1 MARST
6 VHYAD
11 NKTNSILKALHNKL
25 RPAGTPVQRVEY
37 IIELLLLRIFE
48 VKVKRDSDF
57 KPIRELFGKDNDV
70 LTFSDLRIFNNGD
83 QVLIALN
90 KKVFPFYGSILG
102 KARGVYK
109 NKNLPQKVQDQ
120 LVLIEEVFSNSSFSN
135 NVKNGNLNEVLELV
149 NDIDEERLLKTD
161 LLGDAIESALSEQGG
176 TKDVGLY
183 RTPDHIRQMM
193 VVMVDPD
200 FRDTILDPACGTGG
214 FLFDAFQYVME
225 KVGKDNKWPGD
236 KSHKEIK
243 QYLEKYLKHI
253 ETEMPS
259 NNVANTFY
267 RIGISGVEYLGMIRK
282 MAAINLY
289 IRGLNPANIE
299 QGDSLEL
306 YNPNVEANGKSVVI
320 ANPPFGAKLDQ
331 PAYPNVWEEYPKT
344 DSTTLFVKLMFNHL
358 KNGGR
363 CAVVVSEGFLTW
375 DSEAAKEMR
384 KLLLEEADLK
394 AIISLP
400 QGLFVSKGG
409 QGAKTSILY
418 FEKGEPTKNVWFY
431 KITNDGYSMGVN
443 RKEIPGCQIPEA
455 LELFTKYAKH
465 GKVPPKTKNGFIIL
479 ADWIKQ
485 IDPRLKERITVET
498 TEQQKIKFNE
508 KRLKEVEKL
517 DVQLKNGK
525 ITEKEYKEK
534 IWQFDNVVEN
544 NIQNEIAKRVEKA
557 HSFSFNLQNYKSILS
572 NDQIKKWQAAFKGI
586 KIKNGANIDARYQE
600 LLSADSKT
608 ALQILASFN
617 SESALEIDIAREYL
631 SKAEKKDK
639 KMQELEEILKEAQ
652 KYPKVPLSELLINL
666 SEERKFTIDDEK
678 VYFEPTIKTKT
689 NEISVSNE
697 SKGEGL
703 KVKKRILLK
712 KGDLVVGLLHTQ
724 NGSFAICDQ
733 EYVST
738 GTFIP
743 FEINTNEVDQKY
755 LFHNLRTAF
764 KNLGVEDATGREN
777 YKVDDILSLQIPLPP
792 LEVQQ
797 EIVEKIERQKA
808 VIRGAEN
815 ILHGWK
821 ADDSYFVGESKL
833 VKDLVES
840 KKFAVVDGPFGSSLK
855 VSDYVESGI
864 PVVMVNNIK
873 ANKFRLENLKYIT
886 KEKYEELKRSTVNK
900 GDVLIAKVGAT
911 IGKACIFDSDFD
923 YALITANVC
932 KISFDKNKI
941 IPKYAVYQ
949 INTDYVLSQIF
960 ADYKNTSKPMI
971 NLTNLNN
978 IKLKTPSLK
987 IQEDIVEHIDRETDG
1002 LEKVSELK
1010 KQAEERVNIILEEIW
1025 GK

>member
-48 VKVKRDSDF
+48 VKVKRDSEF
-57 KPIRELFGKDNDV
+57 KPLRDLFINNDNALV
-70 LTFSDLRIFNNGD
+70 FSDLTPLNGD
-83 QVLIALN
+83 QALIALN

-135 NVKNGNLNEVLELV
+135 NVKNGNLNEVLGLV
-149 NDIDEERLLKTD
+149 SDIDEERLLKTD

-193 VVMVDPD
+193 VVMADPD

-225 KVGKDNKWPGD
+225 KVGKDNKWPGN

-306 YNPNVEANGKSVVI
+306 YNPNAEANGKSVVI

-384 KLLLEEADLK
+384 KLLLEEANLK

-443 RKEIPGCQIPEA
+443 RKEIAGCQIPEA
-455 LELFTKYAKH
+455 LEFFTKYVKH
-465 GKVPPKTKNGFIIL
+465 GKIPPKTKNSFIVP

-485 IDPRLKERITVET
+485 IDPRLKERIAAET

-508 KRLKEVEKL
+508 KRGKEVGKL
-517 DVQLKNGK
+517 DGQLKNGK

-534 IWQFDNVVEN
+534 IFQFDNVVEN
-544 NIQNEIAKRVEKA
+544 NIQNEIARRVEKA
-557 HSFSFNLQNYKSILS
+557 HSYSFNLQNYKSILS
-572 NDQIKKWQAAFKGI
+572 DDQTKKWQAAFKGI
-586 KIKNGANIDARYQE
+586 KIKNGANIDVRYQE
-600 LLSADSKT
+600 LLKTDSKT

-617 SESALEIDIAREYL
+617 SESALEMDIAREYL
-631 SKAEKKDK
+631 SKIDKKDK
-639 KMQELEEILKEAQ
+639 KMLELEEILKEAQ
-652 KYPKVPLSELLINL
+652 KYPKIPLSELLVNL
-666 SEERKFTIDDEK
+666 SEKRKFTIDDEK
-678 VYFEPTIKTKT
+678 IYFEPTIKTKT

-743 FEINTNEVDQKY
+743 FEINVNEVNPKY
-755 LFHNLRTAF
+755 LFQNLRTAF
-764 KNLGVEDATGREN
+764 ENLGVEDATGREN
-777 YKVDDILSLQIPLPP
+777 YKVDDILSLKIPLPP
-792 LEVQQ
+792 LEIQKG
-797 EIVEKIERQKA
+797 IVEKIESQKA
-808 VIRGAEN
+808 IIDGVDKICSSFSSDNFLDFSFKNVLIDSMVAVDGSPIKDLSNFQNEIYVGGEN
-815 ILHGWK
+815 IDRGT
-821 ADDSYFVGESKL
+821 GI
-833 VKDLVES
+833 
-840 KKFAVVDGPFGSSLK
+840 LK
-855 VSDYVESGI
+855 
-864 PVVMVNNIK
+864 NIK
-873 ANKFRLENLKYIT
+873 TVKELGVKGPSYIFKNGHVVYSKVRPNLRKCFYANFDGICSSDIYPLKTNLKILDPRYLT
-886 KEKYEELKRSTVNK
+886 MVLQSNYFSEQTQSFQEGRS
-900 GDVLIAKVGAT
+900 GMP
-911 IGKACIFDSDFD
+911 
-923 YALITANVC
+923 
-932 KISFDKNKI
+932 KINQDQLAQIKI
-941 IPKYAVYQ
+941 P
-949 INTDYVLSQIF
+949 L
-960 ADYKNTSKPMI
+960 
-971 NLTNLNN
+971 
-978 IKLKTPSLK
+978 PSLE
-987 IQEDIVEHIDRETDG
+987 IQKNIVAQSDKEMET
-1002 LEKVSELK
+1002 LEKIREFK
-1010 KQAEERVNIILEEIW
+1010 KQAKERINKILEEAW
-1025 GK
+1025 GE

>member
-48 VKVKRDSDF
+48 VKVKRDSEF
-57 KPIRELFGKDNDV
+57 KPLRDLFINNDNALV
-70 LTFSDLRIFNNGD
+70 FSDLTPLNGD
-83 QVLIALN
+83 QALIALN

-135 NVKNGNLNEVLELV
+135 NVKNGNLNEVLGLV
-149 NDIDEERLLKTD
+149 SDIDEERLLKTD

-193 VVMVDPD
+193 VVMADPD

-306 YNPNVEANGKSVVI
+306 YNPNAEANGKSVVI

-384 KLLLEEADLK
+384 KLLLEEANLK

-443 RKEIPGCQIPEA
+443 RKEIAGCQIPEA
-455 LELFTKYAKH
+455 LEFFTKYVKH
-465 GKVPPKTKNGFIIL
+465 GKIPPKTKNSFIVP

-485 IDPRLKERITVET
+485 IDPR
-498 TEQQKIKFNE
+498 
-508 KRLKEVEKL
+508 
-517 DVQLKNGK
+517 
-525 ITEKEYKEK
+525 
-534 IWQFDNVVEN
+534 
-544 NIQNEIAKRVEKA
+544 
-557 HSFSFNLQNYKSILS
+557 
-572 NDQIKKWQAAFKGI
+572 
-586 KIKNGANIDARYQE
+586 YQE
-600 LLSADSKT
+600 LLKADSKT

-617 SESALEIDIAREYL
+617 FESALEMDIAREYL
-631 SKAEKKDK
+631 SKIEKKDK
-639 KMQELEEILKEAQ
+639 KMLELEEILKEAQ
-652 KYPKVPLSELLINL
+652 KY
-666 SEERKFTIDDEK
+666 
-678 VYFEPTIKTKT
+678 
-689 NEISVSNE
+689 
-697 SKGEGL
+697 SKASLG
-703 KVKKRILLK
+703 ILLK
-712 KGDLVVGLLHTQ
+712 PKNNKIKIEKDKIYREITLKLYGKGIRERRTVKGEEISFNECYSLEEDDIVTSIHQFRNGCFVRIPKNFEGYVVSKNFLV
-724 NGSFAICDQ
+724 
-733 EYVST
+733 Y
-738 GTFIP
+738 
-743 FEINTNEVDQKY
+743 EIDKNLINPKY
-755 LFHNLRTAF
+755 LEYIVTSNNQIKKYQA
-764 KNLGVEDATGREN
+764 GSQGGATPIFPRE
-777 YKVDDILSLQIPLPP
+777 DILKVEVPLPS
-792 LEVQQ
+792 LEIQQ
-797 EIVEKIERQKA
+797 EIVEKIERQKGI
-808 VIRGAEN
+808 VDGVDK
-815 ILHGWK
+815 ILKEWQIEIK
-821 ADDSYFVGESKL
+821 ESEEKKFLSEFVDDSLYGISSKL
-833 VKDLVES
+833 KTAG
-840 KKFAVVDGPFGSSLK
+840 K
-855 VSDYVESGI
+855 Y
-864 PVVMVNNIK
+864 PVLRMSNLDIMGNWH
-873 ANKFRLENLKYIT
+873 LDDLKYIDEPIADDR
-886 KEKYEELKRSTVNK
+886 KMNK
-900 GDVLIAKVGAT
+900 GDFIFNRTNSIELVGKSAVVNFDFSGTWAGYLIRLRLKKELSPYYLRYLFAQSKYKIYFSSIAKPSGGQANINAEQLLET
-911 IGKACIFDSDFD
+911 KID
-923 YALITANVC
+923 YCPPEIQKQIVAQL
-932 KISFDKNKI
+932 DKEME
-941 IPKYAVYQ
+941 
-949 INTDYVLSQIF
+949 T
-960 ADYKNTSKPMI
+960 
-971 NLTNLNN
+971 
-978 IKLKTPSLK
+978 LKR
-987 IQEDIVEHIDRETDG
+987 VR
-1002 LEKVSELK
+1002 ELK
-1010 KQAEERVNIILEEIW
+1010 KQAEERIKKILEEVW
-1025 GK
+1025 GE

>member
-57 KPIRELFGKDNDV
+57 KPLRELFGKDNDA
-70 LTFSDLRIFNNGD
+70 LTFSDLRMFNNGD

-225 KVGKDNKWPGD
+225 KVSKDNKWPGD
-236 KSHKEIK
+236 KYHKEIK
-243 QYLEKYLKHI
+243 QYLEKYFKHI

-306 YNPNVEANGKSVVI
+306 YDPNAEANGKSVVI

-384 KLLLEEADLK
+384 KLLLEEANLK

-455 LELFTKYAKH
+455 LELFTKYAKR
-465 GKVPPKTKNGFIIL
+465 GKVPPKTKNSFIVP
-479 ADWIKQ
+479 ADYIKQ
-485 IDPRLKERITVET
+485 IDPRLKERIIAET
-498 TEQQKIKFNE
+498 TEQQKIKFSE
-508 KRLKEVEKL
+508 KKKKEVEKL
-517 DVQLKNGK
+517 DAQLKNGK

-534 IWQFDNVVEN
+534 IWQLDSVVEN
-544 NIQNEIAKRVEKA
+544 NIQNEIAKRIEKA

-572 NDQIKKWQAAFKGI
+572 DDQIKKWQGAFKGI
-586 KIKNGANIDARYQE
+586 KIKNSANIDARYQE
-600 LLSADSKT
+600 LLYADSKT

-617 SESALEIDIAREYL
+617 SESSLEMDIAREYL

-689 NEISVSNE
+689 NEISISNE

-743 FEINTNEVDQKY
+743 FEINTNEVNQKY

-764 KNLGVEDATGREN
+764 EKLWAEDATGREN
-777 YKVDDILSLQIPLPP
+777 YKVDDILNLQIPLPP
-792 LEVQQ
+792 LEIQQ
-797 EIVEKIERQKA
+797 KIVEKIERQKGI
-808 VIRGAEN
+808 VEGVDKILESWKINIHDITKKYKKDRISSFCKVRRGASPRPAGSPKYFGGDAYFWLKISDVPKNKKFTESAKEYVTEAGKNKSVLLKKGELILTNSGATLGYPSILKIDACIHDGFLWFEN
-815 ILHGWK
+815 LSKNVDREYLYYIFK
-821 ADDSYFVGESKL
+821 ADRDKL
-833 VKDLVES
+833 FKLAQTGTKPNLNTDLVGNYE
-840 KKFAVVDGPFGSSLK
+840 
-855 VSDYVESGI
+855 I
-864 PVVMVNNIK
+864 P
-873 ANKFRLENLKYIT
+873 LP
-886 KEKYEELKRSTVNK
+886 
-900 GDVLIAKVGAT
+900 
-911 IGKACIFDSDFD
+911 
-923 YALITANVC
+923 
-932 KISFDKNKI
+932 SFDVQKKI
-941 IPKYAVYQ
+941 V
-949 INTDYVLSQIF
+949 
-960 ADYKNTSKPMI
+960 
-971 NLTNLNN
+971 
-978 IKLKTPSLK
+978 
-987 IQEDIVEHIDRETDG
+987 IQLDKEMET
-1002 LEKVSELK
+1002 LEKVRELR
-1010 KQAEERVNIILEEIW
+1010 KQAEERINKILEEVW
-1025 GK
+1025 GSKKT

>member
-48 VKVKRDSDF
+48 VKVKRDSEF
-57 KPIRELFGKDNDV
+57 KPLRDLFINNDNALV
-70 LTFSDLRIFNNGD
+70 FSDLTPLNGD
-83 QVLIALN
+83 QALIALN

-135 NVKNGNLNEVLELV
+135 NVKNGNLNEVLGLGS
-149 NDIDEERLLKTD
+149 DIDEEGLLKTD

-183 RTPDHIRQMM
+183 RTPDHLRQMM
-193 VVMVDPD
+193 VVMADPD

-225 KVGKDNKWPGD
+225 KVGKDNKWPGN

-306 YNPNVEANGKSVVI
+306 YNPNAEANGKSVVI

-384 KLLLEEADLK
+384 KLLLEEANLK

-443 RKEIPGCQIPEA
+443 RKETPGCQIPEA
-455 LELFTKYAKH
+455 LELFTKYVKY
-465 GKVPPKTKNGFIIL
+465 GKTPPKTKNSFIIPVE
-479 ADWIKQ
+479 WIKQ
-485 IDPRLKERITVET
+485 IDPRLKGRIAAET

-508 KRLKEVEKL
+508 KRGKEIGKLDEKL
-517 DVQLKNGK
+517 KKGK

-534 IWQFDNVVEN
+534 IFQFDNVVEN
-544 NIQNEIAKRVEKA
+544 NIQNEIARRVEKA
-557 HSFSFNLQNYKSILS
+557 HSYSFNLQNYKSILS
-572 NDQIKKWQAAFKGI
+572 DDQTKKWQAAFKGI

-600 LLSADSKT
+600 LLQADSKT

-617 SESALEIDIAREYL
+617 FESALEMDIEREYL
-631 SKAEKKDK
+631 SKIEKKDK
-639 KMQELEEILKEAQ
+639 KMLELEEILKEAQ
-652 KYPKVPLSELLINL
+652 KY
-666 SEERKFTIDDEK
+666 
-678 VYFEPTIKTKT
+678 
-689 NEISVSNE
+689 
-697 SKGEGL
+697 SKASLG
-703 KVKKRILLK
+703 ILLK
-712 KGDLVVGLLHTQ
+712 PKNNKIKIEKDKIYREITLKLYGKGIRERRTVKGEEISFNECYSLEEDDIVTSIHQFRNGCFVRIPKNFEGYVVSKNFLV
-724 NGSFAICDQ
+724 
-733 EYVST
+733 Y
-738 GTFIP
+738 
-743 FEINTNEVDQKY
+743 EIDKNLINPKY
-755 LFHNLRTAF
+755 LEYIVTSNNQIKKYQA
-764 KNLGVEDATGREN
+764 GSQGGATPIFPRE
-777 YKVDDILSLQIPLPP
+777 DILKVEVPLPS
-792 LEVQQ
+792 LEIQQ
-797 EIVEKIERQKA
+797 EIVEKIERQKGI
-808 VIRGAEN
+808 VDGVDK
-815 ILHGWK
+815 ILKEWQIEIK
-821 ADDSYFVGESKL
+821 ESEEKKFLSEFVDDSLYGISSKL
-833 VKDLVES
+833 KTAG
-840 KKFAVVDGPFGSSLK
+840 K
-855 VSDYVESGI
+855 Y
-864 PVVMVNNIK
+864 PVLRMSNLDIMGNWH
-873 ANKFRLENLKYIT
+873 LDDLKYIDEPIADDR
-886 KEKYEELKRSTVNK
+886 KMNK
-900 GDVLIAKVGAT
+900 GDFIFNRTNSIELVGKSAVVNFDFSGTWAGYLIRLRLKKELSPYYLRYLFAQSKYKIYFSSIAKPSGGQANINAEQLLET
-911 IGKACIFDSDFD
+911 KID
-923 YALITANVC
+923 YCPPEIQKQIVAQL
-932 KISFDKNKI
+932 DKEME
-941 IPKYAVYQ
+941 
-949 INTDYVLSQIF
+949 T
-960 ADYKNTSKPMI
+960 
-971 NLTNLNN
+971 
-978 IKLKTPSLK
+978 LKR
-987 IQEDIVEHIDRETDG
+987 VR
-1002 LEKVSELK
+1002 ELK
-1010 KQAEERVNIILEEIW
+1010 KQAEERIKKILEEVW
-1025 GK
+1025 GE

>member
-48 VKVKRDSDF
+48 VKVKRDSEF
-57 KPIRELFGKDNDV
+57 KPLRDLFGKDNDA
-70 LTFSDLRIFNNGD
+70 LTFSDLRMFNNGD
-83 QVLIALN
+83 QVLVALN

-135 NVKNGNLNEVLELV
+135 NVKNGNLNEVLGLV
-149 NDIDEERLLKTD
+149 SDIDEERLLKTD

-225 KVGKDNKWPGD
+225 KVGKDNDWPGD

-243 QYLEKYLKHI
+243 QYLDKYLKHI

-259 NNVANTFY
+259 SNVANTFY

-384 KLLLEEADLK
+384 KLLLEEANLK

-443 RKEIPGCQIPEA
+443 RKEIAGCQIPEA
-455 LELFTKYAKH
+455 LELFTKYVKH
-465 GKVPPKTKNGFIIL
+465 GKIPSKTKNSFIIP
-479 ADWIKQ
+479 AEWIKQ
-485 IDPRLKERITVET
+485 IDPRLKERIAIET

-508 KRLKEVEKL
+508 KREKDIEKL
-517 DVQLKNGK
+517 DGQLKKGK

-544 NIQNEIAKRVEKA
+544 NIQNEIAKRIEKA
-557 HSFSFNLQNYKSILS
+557 HSYSFNLQNYKSILS
-572 NDQIKKWQAAFKGI
+572 DDQTKKWQAAFKGI
-586 KIKNGANIDARYQE
+586 KIKNGANIDVRYQE
-600 LLSADSKT
+600 LLKTDSKT

-617 SESALEIDIAREYL
+617 SESALEMDIAREYL
-631 SKAEKKDK
+631 SKIDKKDK
-639 KMQELEEILKEAQ
+639 KMLELEEILKEAQ
-652 KYPKVPLSELLINL
+652 KYPKIPLSELLVNL
-666 SEERKFTIDDEK
+666 SEKRKFTIDDEK
-678 VYFEPTIKTKT
+678 IYFEPTIKTKT

-743 FEINTNEVDQKY
+743 FEINVNEVNPKY
-755 LFHNLRTAF
+755 LFQNLRTAF
-764 KNLGVEDATGREN
+764 ENLGVEDATGREN
-777 YKVDDILSLQIPLPP
+777 YKVDDILSLKIPLPP
-792 LEVQQ
+792 LEIQKG
-797 EIVEKIERQKA
+797 IVEKIESQKA
-808 VIRGAEN
+808 IIDGVDKICSSFSSDNFLDFSFKNVLIDSMVAVDGSPIKDLSNFQNEIYVGGEN
-815 ILHGWK
+815 IDRGT
-821 ADDSYFVGESKL
+821 GI
-833 VKDLVES
+833 
-840 KKFAVVDGPFGSSLK
+840 LK
-855 VSDYVESGI
+855 
-864 PVVMVNNIK
+864 NIK
-873 ANKFRLENLKYIT
+873 TVKELGVKGPSYIFKNGHVVYSKVRPNLRKCFYANFDGICSSDIYPLKTNLKILDPRYLT
-886 KEKYEELKRSTVNK
+886 MVLQSNYFSEQTQSFQEGRS
-900 GDVLIAKVGAT
+900 GMP
-911 IGKACIFDSDFD
+911 
-923 YALITANVC
+923 
-932 KISFDKNKI
+932 KINQDQLAQIKI
-941 IPKYAVYQ
+941 P
-949 INTDYVLSQIF
+949 L
-960 ADYKNTSKPMI
+960 
-971 NLTNLNN
+971 
-978 IKLKTPSLK
+978 PSLE
-987 IQEDIVEHIDRETDG
+987 IQKNIVAQSDKEMET
-1002 LEKVSELK
+1002 LEKIREFK
-1010 KQAEERVNIILEEIW
+1010 KQAKERINKILEEAW
-1025 GK
+1025 GE

>member
-48 VKVKRDSDF
+48 VKVKRDSEF
-57 KPIRELFGKDNDV
+57 KPLRDLFGKDNDA
-70 LTFSDLRIFNNGD
+70 LTFSDLRMFNNGD
-83 QVLIALN
+83 QVLVALN

-135 NVKNGNLNEVLELV
+135 NVKNGNLNEVLGLV
-149 NDIDEERLLKTD
+149 SDIDEERLLKTD

-225 KVGKDNKWPGD
+225 KVGKDNDWPGD

-243 QYLEKYLKHI
+243 QYLDKYLKHI

-259 NNVANTFY
+259 SNVANTFY

-384 KLLLEEADLK
+384 KLLLEEANLK

-443 RKEIPGCQIPEA
+443 RKEIAGCQIPEA
-455 LELFTKYAKH
+455 LELFTKYVKH
-465 GKVPPKTKNGFIIL
+465 GKIPSKTKNSFIIP
-479 ADWIKQ
+479 AEWIKQ
-485 IDPRLKERITVET
+485 IDPRLKERIAIET

-508 KRLKEVEKL
+508 KREKDIEKL
-517 DVQLKNGK
+517 DGQLKKGK

-544 NIQNEIAKRVEKA
+544 NIQNEIARRVEKA
-557 HSFSFNLQNYKSILS
+557 HSYSFNLQNYKSILS
-572 NDQIKKWQAAFKGI
+572 DDQTKKWQAAFKGI
-586 KIKNGANIDARYQE
+586 KIKNGANIDVRYQE
-600 LLSADSKT
+600 LLKTDSKT

-617 SESALEIDIAREYL
+617 SESALEMDIAREYL
-631 SKAEKKDK
+631 SKIDKKDK
-639 KMQELEEILKEAQ
+639 KMLELEEILKEAQ
-652 KYPKVPLSELLINL
+652 KYPKIPLSELLVNL
-666 SEERKFTIDDEK
+666 SEKRKFTIDDEK
-678 VYFEPTIKTKT
+678 IYFEPTIKTKT

-743 FEINTNEVDQKY
+743 FEINVNEVNPKY
-755 LFHNLRTAF
+755 LFQNLRTAF
-764 KNLGVEDATGREN
+764 ENLGVEDATGREN
-777 YKVDDILSLQIPLPP
+777 YKVDDILSLKIPLPP
-792 LEVQQ
+792 LEIQK
-797 EIVEKIERQKA
+797 EIVKKIERQKE
-808 VIRGAEN
+808 IIG
-815 ILHGWK
+815 G
-821 ADDSYFVGESKL
+821 
-833 VKDLVES
+833 VEKIEDNFEFNFDNLF
-840 KKFAVVDGPFGSSLK
+840 KK
-855 VSDYVESGI
+855 YVLIDEL
-864 PVVMVNNIK
+864 IK
-873 ANKFRLENLKYIT
+873 NK
-886 KEKYEELKRSTVNK
+886 ELKISSGYFLPQKEQKK
-900 GDVLIAKVGAT
+900 GDVPVYGGNGIQGYHNVSNYSGEIISIGRVGAKCGCVHYINGVCWIT
-911 IGKACIFDSDFD
+911 DNSF
-923 YALITANVC
+923 ALVVKT
-932 KISFDKNKI
+932 NKLL
-941 IPKYAVYQ
+941 PKYLSFLLLKENLHKYAITSAQPSINQ
-949 INTDYVLSQIF
+949 ICI
-960 ADYKNTSKPMI
+960 KN
-971 NLTNLNN
+971 
-978 IKLKTPSLK
+978 LK
-987 IQEDIVEHIDRETDG
+987 IPLPSIEIQKQIVAQLDRETEA
-1002 LEKVSELK
+1002 LEKVHELK
-1010 KQAEERVNIILEEIW
+1010 KQAEERVNKILEEVW
-1025 GK
+1025 

>member
-48 VKVKRDSDF
+48 VKVKRDSEF
-57 KPIRELFGKDNDV
+57 KPLRDLFGKDNDA
-70 LTFSDLRIFNNGD
+70 LTFSDLRMFNNGD
-83 QVLIALN
+83 QVLVALN

-135 NVKNGNLNEVLELV
+135 NVKNGNLNEVLGLV
-149 NDIDEERLLKTD
+149 SDIDEERLLKTD

-193 VVMVDPD
+193 VVMADPD

-225 KVGKDNKWPGD
+225 KVGKDNDWPGD

-243 QYLEKYLKHI
+243 QYLDKYLKHI

-259 NNVANTFY
+259 SNVANTFY

-384 KLLLEEADLK
+384 KLLLEEANLK

-443 RKEIPGCQIPEA
+443 RKEIAGCQIPEA
-455 LELFTKYAKH
+455 LELFTKYVKH
-465 GKVPPKTKNGFIIL
+465 GKIPSKTKNSFIIP
-479 ADWIKQ
+479 AEWIKQ
-485 IDPRLKERITVET
+485 IDPRLKERIAIET

-508 KRLKEVEKL
+508 KRERDIEKL
-517 DVQLKNGK
+517 DGQLKKGK

-544 NIQNEIAKRVEKA
+544 NIQNEIAKRIEKA
-557 HSFSFNLQNYKSILS
+557 HSYSFNLQNYKSILS
-572 NDQIKKWQAAFKGI
+572 DDQTKKWQAAFKGI
-586 KIKNGANIDARYQE
+586 KIKNGANIDVRYQE
-600 LLSADSKT
+600 LLKTDSKT

-617 SESALEIDIAREYL
+617 SESALEMDIAREYL
-631 SKAEKKDK
+631 SKIDKKDK
-639 KMQELEEILKEAQ
+639 KMLELEEILKEAQ
-652 KYPKVPLSELLINL
+652 KYPKIPLSELLVNL
-666 SEERKFTIDDEK
+666 SEKRKFTIDDEK
-678 VYFEPTIKTKT
+678 IYFEPTIKTKT

-743 FEINTNEVDQKY
+743 FEINVNEVNPKY
-755 LFHNLRTAF
+755 LFQNLRTAF
-764 KNLGVEDATGREN
+764 ENLGVEDATGREN
-777 YKVDDILSLQIPLPP
+777 YKVDDILSLKIPLPP
-792 LEVQQ
+792 LEIQKG
-797 EIVEKIERQKA
+797 IVEKIESQKA
-808 VIRGAEN
+808 IIDGVDKICSSFSSDNFLDFSFKNVLIDSMVAVDGSPIKDLSNFQNEIYVGGEN
-815 ILHGWK
+815 IDRGT
-821 ADDSYFVGESKL
+821 GI
-833 VKDLVES
+833 
-840 KKFAVVDGPFGSSLK
+840 LK
-855 VSDYVESGI
+855 
-864 PVVMVNNIK
+864 NIK
-873 ANKFRLENLKYIT
+873 TVKELGVKGPSYIFKNGHVVYSKVRPNLRKCFYANFDGICSSDIYPLKTNLKILDPRYLT
-886 KEKYEELKRSTVNK
+886 MVLQSNYFSEQTQSFQEGRS
-900 GDVLIAKVGAT
+900 GMP
-911 IGKACIFDSDFD
+911 
-923 YALITANVC
+923 
-932 KISFDKNKI
+932 KINQDQLAQIKI
-941 IPKYAVYQ
+941 P
-949 INTDYVLSQIF
+949 L
-960 ADYKNTSKPMI
+960 
-971 NLTNLNN
+971 
-978 IKLKTPSLK
+978 PSLE
-987 IQEDIVEHIDRETDG
+987 IQKNIVAQSDKEMET
-1002 LEKVSELK
+1002 LEKIREFK
-1010 KQAEERVNIILEEIW
+1010 KQAKERINKILEEAW
-1025 GK
+1025 GE